1 MDNINDAE
9 EREFKDKRNQKLSD
23 DLSLAIDI
31 GNDVRAES
39 SELGVGYDSFNDT
52 WELIVKYNG
61 DVAARAEELGG
72 SAVLLLGGYAIVTMP
87 QNMIDRFAA
96 FTEVEYVEKP
106 RRLFYSI
113 SQAAARSCMY

>member
-52 WELIVKYNG
+52 WELIV
-61 DVAARAEELGG
+61 
-72 SAVLLLGGYAIVTMP
+72 
-87 QNMIDRFAA
+87 
-96 FTEVEYVEKP
+96 
-106 RRLFYSI
+106 
-113 SQAAARSCMY
+113 

>member
-39 SELGVGYDSFNDT
+39 SELG
-52 WELIVKYNG
+52 
-61 DVAARAEELGG
+61 A
-72 SAVLLLGGYAIVTMP
+72 
-87 QNMIDRFAA
+87 
-96 FTEVEYVEKP
+96 
-106 RRLFYSI
+106 
-113 SQAAARSCMY
+113 